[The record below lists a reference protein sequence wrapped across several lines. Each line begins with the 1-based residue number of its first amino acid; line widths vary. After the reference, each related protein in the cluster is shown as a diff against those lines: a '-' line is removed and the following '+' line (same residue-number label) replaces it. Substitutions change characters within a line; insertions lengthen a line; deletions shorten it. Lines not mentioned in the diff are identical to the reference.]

1 MMAGGISLIW
11 IIMILL
17 VLFSSL
23 ISTAALAVSILI
35 LVKLGKMKKEE

>member
-1 MMAGGISLIW
+1 MAVGVNLIW

-17 VLFSSL
+17 MLFSAL
-23 ISTAALAVSILI
+23 ISTAALAVSIVI